1 MEDGDKHSA
10 SIVVRSFPIR
20 ERGRGQE
27 QVMEWDLERVRP
39 PPARAGED
47 HRGCYGGADSE
58 AAPARAGDTQEQL
71 TRSPRCHG
79 PTRTSKNSDT
89 GGVRGSEED
98 PDLVDEIP
106 SWLRSSGI
114 S

>member
-1 MEDGDKHSA
+1 MG
-10 SIVVRSFPIR
+10 
-20 ERGRGQE
+20 
-27 QVMEWDLERVRP
+27 
-39 PPARAGED
+39 
-47 HRGCYGGADSE
+47 
-58 AAPARAGDTQEQL
+58 GDTQEQL

-79 PTRTSKNSDT
+79 PTRTSENSDT